1 MKARLKTAARAAVRR
16 LVPVVST
23 RPWLVALASR
33 AFALFP
39 SVKLRLQ
46 RIMAQPLPSGARAQ
60 QLTDAQ
66 LRVLID
72 LRDAQETARGRGR

>member
-1 MKARLKTAARAAVRR
+1 MDAGVIRRAARAAVRR
-16 LVPVVST
+16 LVPIVSA

-33 AFALFP
+33 VFALFP

-46 RIMAQPLPSGARAQ
+46 RMMAQPLAGGARTEE
-60 QLTDAQ
+60 LTDAQ

-72 LRDAQETARGRGR
+72 LQDAQERGR

>member
-1 MKARLKTAARAAVRR
+1 MDAGVIRRAARAAVRA

-33 AFALFP
+33 VFSLFP

-46 RIMAQPLPSGARAQ
+46 RVMAQPLPSGTRAQ
-60 QLTDAQ
+60 ELTDAQ

-72 LRDAQETARGRGR
+72 LRDAQDARR